1 MSIKAKLLK
10 RLEEAEKK
18 ILPGEIA
25 AFVIIKPT
33 DEKGV
38 YSVSEAVYFGE
49 GGHKEDYTGTWTV
62 KAENLQEAADSYK
75 PPEGCKEPLKFI
87 INYD

>member
-1 MSIKAKLLK
+1 MSIKAGLLK

-33 DEKGV
+33 EEKGV
-38 YSVSEAVYFGE
+38 FSVSEAVYFGE
-49 GGHKEDYTGTWTV
+49 GG
-62 KAENLQEAADSYK
+62 
-75 PPEGCKEPLKFI
+75 
-87 INYD
+87 

>member
-1 MSIKAKLLK
+1 MSIKANLLK

-33 DEKGV
+33 DKEGV
-38 YSVSEAVYFGE
+38 FSVSEAVYFGE
-49 GGHKEDYTGTWTV
+49 GGHRKDYAEAWTV
-62 KAENLQEAADSYK
+62 KAENLQGAADSYK
-75 PPEGCKEPLKFI
+75 PPEGCKDPIKLL
-87 INYD
+87 INYE